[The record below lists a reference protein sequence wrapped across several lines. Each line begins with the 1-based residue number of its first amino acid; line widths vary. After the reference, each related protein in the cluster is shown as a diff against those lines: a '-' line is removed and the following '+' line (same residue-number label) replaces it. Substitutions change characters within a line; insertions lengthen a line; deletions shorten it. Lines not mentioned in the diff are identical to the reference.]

1 LAATQEVKTQG
12 ETMHLLFEL
21 PRWLSSRTSFKRLST
36 RSQARKLKTDQE
48 VDAKDEK
55 ILHPSAATMY
65 FNRLAKFKL
74 PSEHAL
80 LEVHP
85 ARENPLWVDVL
96 THYRTST
103 GLPLQS
109 YEGCS
114 PADFSQDLV
123 PAWEAYLKYC
133 SWWEFAL
140 LFSAKGNV
148 LRVKPEADVVIV
160 SPMPRLSRHSEGA
173 VLA

>member
-1 LAATQEVKTQG
+1 
-12 ETMHLLFEL
+12 MHLLFSL
-21 PRWLSSRTSFKRLST
+21 PRFLSSRTSFRLLST
-36 RSQARKLKTDQE
+36 RSQARMLKTE

-55 ILHPSAATMY
+55 ILHPSAATKY

-80 LEVHP
+80 LETHP
-85 ARENPLWVDVL
+85 ARENPLWIDML
-96 THYRTST
+96 THYRTSL

-114 PADFSQDLV
+114 PEEFSDDLV

-133 SWWEFAL
+133 SWWEFDL
-140 LFSAKGNV
+140 LFSAKGNA
-148 LRVKPEADVVIV
+148 LRVKPEADVIMV